1 MLLPNFTVAEN
12 IKINRENTRP
22 NPLSRIFG
30 RQLQTLDVSQ
40 NNADARV
47 ALDKMGMQSLDER
60 TAVEGMPVGY
70 MQFIECAREI
80 DKKNIKLIVFDE
92 PTAVLTEV
100 EAKRLL
106 EAISGIAAAGVGIIF
121 ISHKLDEVISISDR
135 IVVMRD
141 GELVS
146 TLDKKDTNPVE
157 LAELMVGRGIDASA
171 MAKPRDFSGA
181 KTVLSIRNLTVLMP
195 GELVKGIDLDVKE
208 GEILGIA
215 GLAGHGKIGVA
226 NGIMGLYESSGE
238 VTYKGKPLNIHS
250 TYDVMK
256 KRINFVSEDRKNV
269 GLILGNSIEQNIITP
284 ALRVHKKYLKHYGL
298 FTQLDRKA
306 MREQAERMIEELRI
320 KCTSPKQRV
329 GALSG
334 GNQQKVCIAEALT
347 LEPEFLFISE
357 PTRGIDIG
365 AKTLILDYLKKL
377 NREQGMTIVVTSSE
391 LKELRSICDRIV
403 IIANGK
409 IMGVL
414 APNASDAEYGLMM
427 SGIQPA
433 QKA

>member
-1 MLLPNFTVAEN
+1 MNDTYVLQMEGIEKEYSGVKVLRGIDLQVRPGEVVSIVGENGAGKSTLMNILFGMPVIHSTGGFKGSVRLCGEEVRITSPEKAIEFGIGMVHQEFMLLPNFTVAEN

-60 TAVEGMPVGY
+60 TTVEGMPVGY

-208 GEILGIA
+208 GEILGIG
-215 GLAGHGKIGVA
+215 GLGR
-226 NGIMGLYESSGE
+226 
-238 VTYKGKPLNIHS
+238 T
-250 TYDVMK
+250 
-256 KRINFVSEDRKNV
+256 R
-269 GLILGNSIEQNIITP
+269 QN
-284 ALRVHKKYLKHYGL
+284 RRGQRHYG
-298 FTQLDRKA
+298 
-306 MREQAERMIEELRI
+306 
-320 KCTSPKQRV
+320 
-329 GALSG
+329 AL
-334 GNQQKVCIAEALT
+334 
-347 LEPEFLFISE
+347 
-357 PTRGIDIG
+357 
-365 AKTLILDYLKKL
+365 
-377 NREQGMTIVVTSSE
+377 
-391 LKELRSICDRIV
+391 
-403 IIANGK
+403 
-409 IMGVL
+409 
-414 APNASDAEYGLMM
+414 
-427 SGIQPA
+427 
-433 QKA
+433 

>member
-1 MLLPNFTVAEN
+1 MNDTYVLQMEGIEKEYSGVKVLRGIDLQVRPGEVVSIVGENGAGKSTLMNILFGMPVIHSTGGFKGSVRLCGEEVRITSPEKAIEFGIGMVHQEFMLLPNFTVAEN

-195 GELVKGIDLDVKE
+195 GELVKGLTWTSRRVKF
-208 GEILGIA
+208 
-215 GLAGHGKIGVA
+215 
-226 NGIMGLYESSGE
+226 S
-238 VTYKGKPLNIHS
+238 
-250 TYDVMK
+250 
-256 KRINFVSEDRKNV
+256 
-269 GLILGNSIEQNIITP
+269 
-284 ALRVHKKYLKHYGL
+284 ALRAWQDTAKSAWP
-298 FTQLDRKA
+298 T
-306 MREQAERMIEELRI
+306 
-320 KCTSPKQRV
+320 
-329 GALSG
+329 ALWG
-334 GNQQKVCIAEALT
+334 FMNPAARL
-347 LEPEFLFISE
+347 
-357 PTRGIDIG
+357 PTRGS
-365 AKTLILDYLKKL
+365 
-377 NREQGMTIVVTSSE
+377 R
-391 LKELRSICDRIV
+391 
-403 IIANGK
+403 
-409 IMGVL
+409 
-414 APNASDAEYGLMM
+414 
-427 SGIQPA
+427 
-433 QKA
+433 